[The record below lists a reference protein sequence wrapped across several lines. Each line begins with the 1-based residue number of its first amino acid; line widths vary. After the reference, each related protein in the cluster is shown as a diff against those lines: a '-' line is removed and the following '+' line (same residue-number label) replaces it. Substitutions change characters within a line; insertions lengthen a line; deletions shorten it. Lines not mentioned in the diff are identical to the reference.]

1 MTRSGDDPSNGGTQ
15 SIERAIALL
24 LRVGRA
30 GTAGARLSDL
40 VVQSGL
46 PKPTARRVLLA
57 LVRSGL
63 LDQDEVS
70 RRYHIG
76 PEAFILGTLAS
87 ARFGIHALS
96 LDGLARLARET
107 GDSVFLSVPRDT
119 YSVCLHREEGPF
131 PLRTHVLQA
140 GDRHPLGVGA
150 GSLALLS
157 SLPDAEVDRIIAA
170 NAEVLAKHYPA
181 YSPERLLALVADT
194 RQRGYAFNPGL
205 VMAGS
210 WGVGVAV
217 LGADGRPAGALSIAA
232 VESRLP
238 ESRHPELIP
247 LLKRESALL
256 TQALSHPTAAPQG
269 APSRSSPLPR
279 TGRPAP
285 RPLQKVRP

>member
-1 MTRSGDDPSNGGTQ
+1 MTRTGDDPSIGGTQ

-24 LRVGRA
+24 LMVGRA

-40 VVQSGL
+40 VLQSGL

-87 ARFGIHALS
+87 VRFGIHALS
-96 LDGLARLARET
+96 LDGLARLAQET
-107 GDSVFLSVPRDT
+107 GDTVFLSVPRDT
-119 YSVCLHREEGPF
+119 FAVCLHREEGPF

-150 GSLALLS
+150 GSLALLAA
-157 SLPDAEVDRIIAA
+157 LPDEEVQRIIAA
-170 NAEVLAKHYPA
+170 NGEVLVHNYSA
-181 YSPERLLALVADT
+181 YSPERLSQLVADT
-194 RQRGYAFNPGL
+194 RARGYAFNPGL

-210 WGVGVAV
+210 WGIGVAV
-217 LGADGRPAGALSIAA
+217 MGPDGRPAGALSIAA

-238 ESRHPELIP
+238 ESRHSELIP

-256 TQALSHPTAAPQG
+256 TQSLAHPTAAPQG
-269 APSRSSPLPR
+269 TASRTSPLPR
-279 TGRPAP
+279 AGRSAP